1 MNTTESTPRLLVCA
15 NKRASL
21 RNCWKSSTTGFTL
34 IELLVVIAI
43 IAILAGMLLPAL
55 ARAKGKAKQSG
66 CLNNMR
72 QLGIATVM
80 YVHENAKYP
89 GTLFAQ
95 GGVRYVWPARLFTQ
109 MDTNRAVFSCPAA
122 RMDSRWDTNVNKT
135 LGAPNLYGGGRDPWG
150 ISETALF
157 SVGYNDWGAF
167 PAFSDKGLGGD
178 VDTLS
183 YEVREAA
190 VRIPADMIMLGDSK
204 PGDGSTPNPR
214 SGRYDANIDPTTPSE
229 WPSNR
234 HDRRTV
240 IMFCDGHAESA
251 LRNLVIDPRNETW
264 HRRWNN
270 DNSLAGTWSVSS
282 AEANRIDP

>member
-1 MNTTESTPRLLVCA
+1 MRPSRFFTARRPSRWQA
-15 NKRASL
+15 
-21 RNCWKSSTTGFTL
+21 FTL

-55 ARAKGKAKQSG
+55 AKAKAKAKQTA

-80 YVHENAKYP
+80 YVQEFGRYP

-109 MDTNRAVFSCPAA
+109 IGTNRDVFACPAA
-122 RMDSRWDTNVNKT
+122 RIDSRWDTNLNKT
-135 LGAPNLYGGGRDPWG
+135 LGARAITGTGRDPYG

-157 SVGYNDWGAF
+157 SIGYNDWGAF

-178 VDTLS
+178 VDGWP
-183 YEVREAA
+183 EVKEAQVFA
-190 VRIPADMIMLGDSK
+190 PSDMIMLADSK
-204 PGDGSTPNPR
+204 PGATGSPKDKQG
-214 SGRYDANIDPTTPSE
+214 SYDANIDPTTSSE

-234 HDRRTV
+234 HNRRTV
-240 IMFCDGHAESA
+240 MMFCDGHAEA
-251 LRNLVIDPRNETW
+251 ANRNDVIEPKNEKW
-264 HRRWNN
+264 HRRWNH
-270 DNSLAGTWSVSS
+270 DNSHAGSWSVDKT
-282 AEANRIDP
+282 AANRIDP